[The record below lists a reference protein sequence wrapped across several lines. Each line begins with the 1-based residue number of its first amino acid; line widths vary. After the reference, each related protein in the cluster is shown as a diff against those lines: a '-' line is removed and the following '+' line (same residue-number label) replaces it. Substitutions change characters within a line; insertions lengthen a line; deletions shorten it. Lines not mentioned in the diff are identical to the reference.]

1 LPDVWLLHDQE
12 LLARGADVNAKD
24 AKGYT
29 AYAMTGDKKLRRLLI
44 KAGGN

>member
-1 LPDVWLLHDQE
+1 VWLLHDQE
-12 LLARGADVNAKD
+12 LLARVNAKD
-24 AKGYT
+24 GKGYT